1 MPITKQDLRQI
12 EAKIQDFKQLDAI
25 SGTSLNVLMERVDT
39 DLDYP
44 LKISATFP
52 SADSKLIIS
61 NSKISAP
68 DNVSKVAP
76 PVKKQ
81 IFTELSS
88 LWIDFQ
94 TQAVSNIVDFDI
106 EWPASN
112 SVGQLRYACLTLISS
127 GKIKML
133 FSPEAP
139 NEIDLINPGALFISG
154 GLPVGY
160 LLLECTSSLGYFKTY
175 GSPSDI
181 IENISIY
188 RFGSGAGGGSGTG
201 DANELIERLK
211 NRLNA
216 STFEYMT
223 PVVYAISE
231 ENLTDPS
238 STAYY
243 NVVSSNYQFDNI
255 GDSVVSVQMLDDEF
269 LAEESEVSDVEL
281 IVYWNPSKLDTS
293 ATYEI
298 SRDGGG
304 NWQPI
309 SMTRIGQS
317 DVYRGILEID
327 DEATNSYIESVGG
340 PSYDIINLDNTNEL
354 SRQFSLSNTTTVKK
368 ITTNVNIAGSPAGT
382 MYAVVVKD
390 DGFGLPSLDL
400 QDKIAQSKFI
410 SISSLT
416 TGSVEFDVR
425 FTAAAG
431 NYHVVIKTDD
441 IYKGAYALLNK
452 IAIESDVTAIMY
464 TLEGLELDL
473 RVKIESGSLDV
484 AIEGFGI
491 FYKNENMVTP
501 VNSEIYR
508 HMERFV
514 GDVDNLDTFTLGF
527 LPDPRLLNVYEINTG
542 QTYRYGAFV
551 VSGNQVI
558 FEPDTFNKPED
569 VVLEFLQVQ
578 GGSFDNSDKN
588 IALLANNH
596 LGSADSS
603 IDLSVAGRGIFLR
616 KPNGELVEAVINND
630 DQWEFWSI

>member
-25 SGTSLNVLMERVDT
+25 SGTSLNVLMDRVNT

-61 NSKISAP
+61 DSKISAP

-81 IFTELSS
+81 IFTDLSS

-94 TQAVSNIVDFDI
+94 TQAVSNIADFDI
-106 EWPASN
+106 EWPTVN
-112 SVGQLRYACLTLISS
+112 NIGQLRYACLTLISS

-133 FSPEAP
+133 FSPEAA
-139 NEIDLINPGALFISG
+139 DQASLINPGALFIAG
-154 GLPVGY
+154 GLPIGY

-175 GSPSDI
+175 GSLSDI
-181 IENISIY
+181 IENTSIF

-231 ENLTDPS
+231 ETLTDPS

-243 NVVSSNYQFDNI
+243 NVVNSNYQFDNI

-269 LAEESEVSDVEL
+269 LSEESEISDVEL
-281 IVYWNPSKLDTS
+281 ITYWNSAKLDS
-293 ATYEI
+293 LATYEI
-298 SRDGGG
+298 SRDGGS
-304 NWQPI
+304 NWQTI

-317 DVYRGILEID
+317 DVYRGILELD
-327 DEATNSYIESVGG
+327 DEPTNSYIQQVGG
-340 PSYDIINLDNTNEL
+340 PSFDIINLDNTNEL
-354 SRQFSLSNTTTVKK
+354 SRQFSLTNTTTIKK
-368 ITTNVNIAGSPAGT
+368 VTANIDITGT
-382 MYAVVVKD
+382 PGGFIYAVIVKD
-390 DGFGLPSLDL
+390 DGFGLPSVDL
-400 QDKIAQSKFI
+400 QDKIAQSQFMG
-410 SISSLT
+410 ISSLS
-416 TGSVEFDVR
+416 TGPVDFNVR

-441 IYKGAYALLNK
+441 VYKASYSPLNK

-464 TLEGLELDL
+464 ELKGLELDL
-473 RVKIESGSLDV
+473 RVKITSGSLDV
-484 AIEGFGI
+484 AVEGFGV

-501 VNSEIYR
+501 VTSEIYR

-551 VSGNQVI
+551 ISGNQVI
-558 FEPDTFNKPED
+558 FEPDTFNKPET
-569 VVLEFLQVQ
+569 VILEFLQVQ

-588 IALLANNH
+588 LALLANNH

-616 KPNGELVEAVINND
+616 KPNGELVEATINDD